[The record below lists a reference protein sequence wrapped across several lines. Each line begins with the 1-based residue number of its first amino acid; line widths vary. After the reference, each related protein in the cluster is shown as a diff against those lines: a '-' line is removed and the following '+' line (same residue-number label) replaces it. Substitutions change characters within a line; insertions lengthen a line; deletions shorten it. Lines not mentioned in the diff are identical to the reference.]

1 MYNEIFGGISY
12 AEDLNMYEINLL
24 LERLQEEN
32 PVKAEK
38 LRKVIIDKYEDE
50 ELPYIEEIEEL
61 LASID

>member
-12 AEDLNMYEINLL
+12 EEDLNMYEVNLL

-38 LRKVIIDKYEDE
+38 LRKAIIDKYEYE
-50 ELPYIEEIEEL
+50 ECPYIEEIEEL
-61 LASID
+61 LESLD